1 MAVACLNGF
10 QAAKFKEKPM
20 QQTPTPQQA
29 YPDDEISLIELWQI
43 LARRKALILACFIV
57 SLAAGA
63 AVTLLQAPVFEA
75 NVILRIGQVKSG
87 PEGESSVPLEY
98 SPELTAR
105 LLARGGISKATVQ
118 KDSKTIVQLAAI
130 GGNPEDAKRKLEDAV
145 QEVLKTHEATL
156 AESTRPVAERIKALD
171 LQHEAHSKQYA
182 EISALINQL
191 RQRDPVQAALL
202 LLERRSISSVFN
214 QLEAERHLL
223 AQLLTPPQ
231 TQATELLGSIT
242 APAAPVKPK
251 TALVLALAAV
261 LGVMGGVMLAFFAE
275 FMAKAK
281 QAIAAARS

>member
-1 MAVACLNGF
+1 
-10 QAAKFKEKPM
+10 M

-29 YPDDEISLIELWQI
+29 YPDDEISLIEVWQI
-43 LARRKALILACFIV
+43 LARRKALILACFII

-75 NVILRIGQVKSG
+75 NVSLRIGQVKSG